1 MINGFSIDIEHSE
14 VCIIIQKLNE
24 NYIGFVF
31 SRMFIYSVFNG
42 GCSTKVNGVLKCAF
56 EGKIHPLSL

>member
-1 MINGFSIDIEHSE
+1 MINGFSIDIEHPE
-14 VCIIIQKLNE
+14 VCIIIQNRMKTTL
-24 NYIGFVF
+24 GF